1 MRSLACHHA
10 VCSTPR
16 PPAEKA
22 SQQGEA
28 KAGAPMGT
36 PQGDS
41 ENIFPRQANTA
52 ICFSCLNYTCYLFF
66 KWSVIIGEWGR
77 HPASQCNQNFDI
89 ATYLLTNELFIFGKC
104 ASWSPRGWVPHYW
117 VITTHEEGWP
127 GSGEADRVGL
137 FRPSAS
143 WLIPPFVYS
152 FKICIGCLLC
162 TGYRSRC

>member
-1 MRSLACHHA
+1 MRSPACHHVA
-10 VCSTPR
+10 CSTPR

-104 ASWSPRGWVPHYW
+104 ALWSPQGLGSSLLGNHNPRGGVAWVWGSRQRATFQTLCVLAHPPICIFIQNMYWVPALYG
-117 VITTHEEGWP
+117 VP
-127 GSGEADRVGL
+127 L
-137 FRPSAS
+137 
-143 WLIPPFVYS
+143 
-152 FKICIGCLLC
+152 
-162 TGYRSRC
+162 